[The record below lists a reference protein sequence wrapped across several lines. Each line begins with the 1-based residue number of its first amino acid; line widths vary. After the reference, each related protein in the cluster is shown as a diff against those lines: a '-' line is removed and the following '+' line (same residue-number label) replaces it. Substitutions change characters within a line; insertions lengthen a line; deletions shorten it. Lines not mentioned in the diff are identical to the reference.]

1 MKRLIFG
8 VGLLVALGLFGF
20 YYFQIG
26 VSPEVKRD
34 RYVKKAKEYMSQ
46 SKVNEAII
54 ELKNALKSD
63 PASGDAHHELGVA
76 LLRKGDYRA
85 AYSEFIRATDL
96 DSKLVPARYQLGNLY
111 VLSRD
116 LP

>member
-1 MKRLIFG
+1 MKRLILG
-8 VGLLVALGLFGF
+8 VGLVVILGFLSF

-34 RYVKKAKEYMSQ
+34 RYVKRAREYMSQ

-54 ELKNALKSD
+54 EFKNALKSD
-63 PASGDAHHELGVA
+63 PRYADGHHELGVA

-85 AYSEFIRATDL
+85 AYSEFVRADL
-96 DSKLVPARYQLGNLY
+96 QPTLVPARYQLGNLY
-111 VLSRD
+111 VLGRD
-116 LP
+116 IP